1 MLSELRKYVQR
12 QRRPNV
18 LILILLDHALR
29 ESWWKTNHHFKH
41 LVLILILLD
50 HALRDLVKAEE
61 EYVNY
66 VLILILLDHALRVL
80 SYKLT
85 KHLLDVLI
93 LILLDHALRVDF
105 MRTYR
110 MTMADKS

>member
-66 VLILILLDHALRVL
+66 VLILILLDHALRGHEIQRVPSGFMGL
-80 SYKLT
+80 NPYSIGPCSPSYQ
-85 KHLLDVLI
+85 
-93 LILLDHALRVDF
+93 
-105 MRTYR
+105 
-110 MTMADKS
+110 